1 MQSNNEDIVET
12 ETHKW
17 GKTLLH
23 PASRPASHVY
33 TLFFFFFN
41 CRKLSLLMRLY
52 WACEGWTTSTPS
64 ASPSKINLAV
74 LTIME
79 TSTVDLNVSVTHLR
93 LLRLVQDLN
102 RVKIWG
108 EHCSLQTSP
117 QPSRMA
123 GGKEVQCLRA
133 KAYFSQAVW
142 TVMQR
147 WSAPIFMTFWNKQ
160 INSHTCSPQC
170 LTRCE
175 QVWKRQS
182 CEDKFW
188 PPHVFLFFLNDSA
201 GHFHCRNTPTPLLLH
216 LCSATALHY
225 NAVLSQILPLS
236 NNCSFKW
243 FGYCTQAHYNF
254 DYILIDFAA
263 LIFP

>member
-1 MQSNNEDIVET
+1 MRE
-12 ETHKW
+12 
-17 GKTLLH
+17 KTLLH
-23 PASRPASHVY
+23 PASHPASHVY
-33 TLFFFFFN
+33 TLLLFFFY
-41 CRKLSLLMRLY
+41 CRKLSLLMRLC

-64 ASPSKINLAV
+64 ASPPKINLAV

-117 QPSRMA
+117 QSLRMA
-123 GGKEVQCLRA
+123 VGGRGSVSTGQHIF
-133 KAYFSQAVW
+133 FSQALFGQSWSGKMLQFLWLSGTNKPTVTPALHNVW
-142 TVMQR
+142 HGVSKCENDRAARTN
-147 WSAPIFMTFWNKQ
+147 SDLHTFEKKK
-160 INSHTCSPQC
+160 
-170 LTRCE
+170 
-175 QVWKRQS
+175 KR
-182 CEDKFW
+182 
-188 PPHVFLFFLNDSA
+188 
-201 GHFHCRNTPTPLLLH
+201 LLSLPAISTAETHQH
-216 LCSATALHY
+216 LCFCICAAWQHFII

-243 FGYCTQAHYNF
+243 FVYCTQAHYNF

-263 LIFP
+263 LIFPA